1 MQDNGCVYWI
11 TGLSGAGKTT
21 LGKTLFSKIQNS
33 EFPVVMLDGD
43 DMRIVLGV
51 ETDSLYSREERL
63 SLARKY
69 SRLTKL
75 VSEQGVNVVVTT
87 ISMFEEIYEWNRKN
101 IEKYVEIFL
110 DVPID
115 ELRKRDV
122 KGVYDQETLSDSKV
136 AGLSLRVD
144 EPKNPSIHLL
154 WKANESS
161 QETFERL
168 CKKLVLL
175 EKNWLFAE

>member
-21 LGKTLFSKIQNS
+21 LGKILFSKIQKS

-43 DMRIVLGV
+43 DMRVVLGV
-51 ETDSLYSREERL
+51 ESGSLYSREERL
-63 SLARKY
+63 LLARKY

-75 VSEQGVNVVVTT
+75 LSEQGLNVVVTT
-87 ISMFEEIYEWNRKN
+87 ISMFEEVYEWNREN

-122 KGVYDQETLSDSKV
+122 KGVYDGETSSDTQV
-136 AGLSLRVD
+136 AGLSLKVD

-154 WKANESS
+154 
-161 QETFERL
+161 
-168 CKKLVLL
+168 
-175 EKNWLFAE
+175 

>member
-1 MQDNGCVYWI
+1 MKNSGSVYWV

-21 LGKTLFSKIQNS
+21 LGKTLFSKIKKA

-51 ETDSLYSREERL
+51 EPDSLYSREERL

-75 VSEQGVNVVVTT
+75 ISEQGVNVVVTT

-101 IEKYVEIFL
+101 IEKDIEIFL
-110 DVPID
+110 DVPLE
-115 ELRKRDV
+115 ELKKRDV
-122 KGVYDQETLSDSKV
+122 KGVYDGETSSDSQV

-161 QETFERL
+161 EETFERL
-168 CKKLVLL
+168 WKKLVLL
-175 EKNWLFAE
+175 ENNWLFAE